1 MVHWLRLPLQG
12 AQILS
17 LDQKN
22 KKKEN
27 SSINVATGFSFN
39 EHQMWK
45 TMKLDEFYVTEYG

>member
-1 MVHWLRLPLQG
+1 MVHWLRLPPQG
-12 AQILS
+12 AQILF
-17 LDQKN
+17 LDQK